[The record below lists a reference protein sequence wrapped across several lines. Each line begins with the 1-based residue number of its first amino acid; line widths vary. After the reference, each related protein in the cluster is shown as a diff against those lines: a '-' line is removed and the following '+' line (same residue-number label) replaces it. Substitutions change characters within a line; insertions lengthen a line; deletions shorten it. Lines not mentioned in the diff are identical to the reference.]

1 MTASHDEGAALLTTL
16 GIDHLGLTVGDLRA
30 ARDFFVE
37 CLGWTQFGGNDA
49 YPSAY
54 VTDGHAKL
62 TLWQQRG
69 GTPFDRHEAIGL
81 HHTALK
87 VPDQATLDALFEKVR
102 NWPGVEVEFAPEVSG
117 KGPKVHFMICE
128 PGGTRLEFS
137 YDPR

>member
-1 MTASHDEGAALLTTL
+1 MTTL
-16 GIDHLGLTVGDLRA
+16 GIDHIGLTVADLGA
-30 ARDFFVE
+30 SRDFFVS

-69 GTPFDRHEAIGL
+69 DTGFDRHETVGL
-81 HHTALK
+81 HHAALK
-87 VPDQATLDALFEKVR
+87 VADQATLDALFEQVR
-102 NWPGVEVEFAPEVSG
+102 DWPGVEVEFAPEFSG
-117 KGPKVHFMICE
+117 KGPKVHCMIRE
-128 PGGTRLEFS
+128 PGGTRLELS